1 MLTEGENSSKAS
13 ATSAGTKRPLPMSGL
28 AKSPWLLA
36 RPTAAC
42 STCQTRAEP
51 LANDFPWKN
60 PMVVAAIHA
69 VAITVIITR
78 PTAEAIESGG
88 STASWNA
95 RKPERPS
102 KTRVSATRT
111 KATTITAGVLKAD
124 EFMTV
129 F

>member
-1 MLTEGENSSKAS
+1 MLIEGENSNRAN

-42 STCQTRAEP
+42 RTCQTKAEP
-51 LANDFPWKN
+51 LANDFPWRN

-69 VAITVIITR
+69 VAITVMTAR
-78 PTAEAIESGG
+78 PTAEAIESGL
-88 STASWNA
+88 STTNWEI
-95 RKPERPS
+95 RKPDRPNN
-102 KTRVSATRT
+102 TRVSATRIR
-111 KATTITAGVLKAD
+111 ATTRTAGALKAD
-124 EFMTV
+124 ELMTV